1 MTYYVNLGGIL
12 LYGIKNVED
21 NSEREITSYDG
32 IGQGF
37 FPVPESR
44 KLRTWSFECEMTE
57 QNTSQLPNWTAAS
70 KVFTGFEVLL
80 ATKDP
85 SRFIFVSK
93 NRNESMSGYLTGYS
107 KKEEYPGIY
116 NVTVKVTEYK
126 AAGVKTTDV
135 PYVKRPGK
143 APALPKVIVFDNKI
157 TPYSLDRK
165 RIKDFEMQFGKI
177 VNTIGS
183 VLGKA
188 KNAIDSTLD
197 KLPWNRTPSI
207 SQSGTSQTNKT
218 VITEKDTGKTVTN
231 KAVIFELHPYT
242 ASFLSSQK
250 PKEEGAKKMQ
260 NTFDW
265 IGNTLKKW
273 VEEDATKARNFK
285 GGISYK

>member
-44 KLRTWSFECEMTE
+44 KLRTWTFECEMTE
-57 QNTSQLPNWTAAS
+57 QNRNRLANWTAAS

-85 SRFIFVSK
+85 SRFIFVSN

-107 KKEEYPGIY
+107 KKEEYPGVY

-143 APALPKVIVFDNKI
+143 APALPKVVAFDSKT
-157 TPYSLDRK
+157 TPYSVIRK
-165 RIKDFEMQFGKI
+165 IGKDEESS
-177 VNTIGS
+177 GS
-183 VLGKA
+183 
-188 KNAIDSTLD
+188 
-197 KLPWNRTPSI
+197 
-207 SQSGTSQTNKT
+207 
-218 VITEKDTGKTVTN
+218 
-231 KAVIFELHPYT
+231 
-242 ASFLSSQK
+242 
-250 PKEEGAKKMQ
+250 
-260 NTFDW
+260 
-265 IGNTLKKW
+265 
-273 VEEDATKARNFK
+273 
-285 GGISYK
+285 GGISGGGGSSGGSGAGRSSSGGFFGFIDELGNHVKNFIDKNNVIRVPAGGVDIDPKKLPDEEKSQYDNTKWAIEKSKSILQALDGVGKGLNDYAKSIPDGAIGGNN

>member
-44 KLRTWSFECEMTE
+44 KLRTWTFECEMTE
-57 QNTSQLPNWTAAS
+57 QNRNRLANWTAAS

-85 SRFIFVSK
+85 SRFIFVSN

-135 PYVKRPGK
+135 PYIKRPGK
-143 APALPKVIVFDNKI
+143 APAIPKVVVFDSKT
-157 TPYSLDRK
+157 TPYSLIR
-165 RIKDFEMQFGKI
+165 R
-177 VNTIGS
+177 
-183 VLGKA
+183 
-188 KNAIDSTLD
+188 
-197 KLPWNRTPSI
+197 
-207 SQSGTSQTNKT
+207 
-218 VITEKDTGKTVTN
+218 TGKD
-231 KAVIFELHPYT
+231 EE
-242 ASFLSSQK
+242 SS
-250 PKEEGAKKMQ
+250 G
-260 NTFDW
+260 
-265 IGNTLKKW
+265 G
-273 VEEDATKARNFK
+273 
-285 GGISYK
+285 GGISGGGGGCGGSGASRSSGFFGFLDGLGEKVNQFYKDSLVIKDRTNGAFKVNPATLNDGQDSSYIIAMDTIKNKEQILKGINSAANTAATIGKAMDNYAKSIPDGAIGGNN